1 MKRIFKVTLFLILL
15 ICLMI
20 TLRLFA
26 IGGVVADEYNLSG
39 ATIYGGRTGLFM
51 AWARMGL
58 LAFACFLSFLHI
70 FEDD

>member
-39 ATIYGGRTGLFM
+39 ATIYVGKSGLYM
-51 AWARMGL
+51 AWARLGL
-58 LAFACFLSFLHI
+58 LAFGCFLSFLHI

>member
-26 IGGVVADEYNLSG
+26 IGGVVAEV
-39 ATIYGGRTGLFM
+39 
-51 AWARMGL
+51 
-58 LAFACFLSFLHI
+58 
-70 FEDD
+70 

>member
-1 MKRIFKVTLFLILL
+1 
-15 ICLMI
+15 MI

-39 ATIYGGRTGLFM
+39 ATIYGGPTGLFM

-58 LAFACFLSFLHI
+58 LAFGCFLSFLHI